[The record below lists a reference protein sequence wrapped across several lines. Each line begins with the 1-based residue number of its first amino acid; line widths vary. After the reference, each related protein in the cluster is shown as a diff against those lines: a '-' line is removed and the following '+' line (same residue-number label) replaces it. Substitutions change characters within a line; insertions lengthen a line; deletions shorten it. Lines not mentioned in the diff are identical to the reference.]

1 MADKTSHRPVA
12 SEFPAAPLDA
22 WPYRWRTKK
31 QEPAR
36 YGEPCQIVGRT
47 RSAVNYQTG
56 LRAMAWSSSPGIIVV
71 VRFQDG
77 VEITTSRG
85 SLRGRRRPWLR

>member
-1 MADKTSHRPVA
+1 MADKPSAHRVVSQFPV
-12 SEFPAAPLDA
+12 APLDA

-56 LRAMAWSSSPGIIVV
+56 LRAMAWSSSPGIVVV

-77 VEITTSRG
+77 AEITTSRG
-85 SLRGRRRPWLR
+85 SVRARHRPWLR